1 MRIFLD
7 TNCATED
14 SMLDTPL
21 ILAVKYASKAKE
33 GLAILDLLLKKEV
46 NINYQNSKGDTALM
60 LATDLQD
67 VDVFRLLINVE
78 QIDIKKSNL
87 KGDTPLIVAAS
98 HDNEEIISTLLKCK
112 EADIYA
118 KNKLGCNAVHVACIN
133 GNKEILQIILEN
145 HTMEKNRILLERGLQ
160 RKTPLLLAKTA
171 SCNGSIL
178 VTYLVSMNADMRA
191 TDCHGNTLLHLYNQ
205 DDDVD
210 LNEMIIGNCP
220 QLLQHTNHNKETPL
234 HIVTKLG
241 YKDSAELF
249 MKR

>member
-1 MRIFLD
+1 MCIFID

-46 NINYQNSKGDTALM
+46 NINCQNSKGDTALI

-67 VDVFRLLINVE
+67 VDVFRLLINVK
-78 QIDIKKSNL
+78 QIDIEKSNL

-98 HDNEEIISTLLKCK
+98 RDNKEIISTLVGRN
-112 EADIYA
+112 ADIYA

-145 HTMEKNRILLERGLQ
+145 HTQEINRIPRERDLQ
-160 RKTPLLLAKTA
+160 GKTPLLLAKTA
-171 SCNGSIL
+171 SCNGSVL
-178 VTYLVSMNADMRA
+178 VTYFVSMNADMRA

>member
-1 MRIFLD
+1 MCIFLD
-7 TNCATED
+7 TYCATED

-46 NINYQNSKGDTALM
+46 NINCQNSNGDTALM

-78 QIDIKKSNL
+78 QIDIEKSNL

-98 HDNEEIISTLLKCK
+98 HDNKEIISTLLVRN
-112 EADIYA
+112 ADIYV
-118 KNKLGCNAVHVACIN
+118 KNKLGCNAVHVACIS
-133 GNKEILQIILEN
+133 GNKEILQIILKE
-145 HTMEKNRILLERGLQ
+145 HAREMTRIQKERGLQ

-178 VTYLVSMNADMRA
+178 VTYLVSMKADMRA

-210 LNEMIIGNCP
+210 LSEMIIGNCP

-241 YKDSAELF
+241 YKNSAELF